1 MVVQTCNPSPQKV
14 KAGRLGVQRHPQ
26 GHNEFEGSLLRP
38 CLKKQNKQNKLPEPV
53 AKTPKNFQWKKIRG
67 EKNQNSRIPNS
78 KSPLWV
84 YGCDSRIHNSFTCV
98 SQLCCLPRGQQTAG
112 PLGVV
117 IPGLSLMDGKCFP
130 PSVHLARLRIDGKR
144 GSEVPEQS

>member
-38 CLKKQNKQNKLPEPV
+38 CLKKQNKQNKLPELV

-67 EKNQNSRIPNS
+67 KKIKTLESQIARALCGVMAVTQESTTASPVYHSFAAYPEDS
-78 KSPLWV
+78 K
-84 YGCDSRIHNSFTCV
+84 
-98 SQLCCLPRGQQTAG
+98 QLG
-112 PLGVV
+112 PLV
-117 IPGLSLMDGKCFP
+117 LS
-130 PSVHLARLRIDGKR
+130 SLAC
-144 GSEVPEQS
+144 P